1 MLPQA
6 QGRIAGCAESTTNVR
21 VRYAETDQM
30 QVAYHAN
37 YFIWFEVGRCD
48 LLCSLGYSYRD
59 LESTGVMLP
68 VIEAQCEFR
77 RSTRYDDE
85 LWIVTRGS
93 LLSGT
98 RVKFE
103 YEVLRQ
109 EDKTVA
115 ALGRTVHAAVNQKG
129 RPTRLPPKLRGA
141 LE

>member
-1 MLPQA
+1 MPT
-6 QGRIAGCAESTTNVR
+6 STTSVR

-37 YFIWFEVGRCD
+37 YFVWFEVGRCD
-48 LLCSLGYSYRD
+48 LLCTLGHSYRD
-59 LESTGVMLP
+59 LEATGLMLP

-93 LLSGT
+93 LLSGA
-98 RVKFE
+98 RIKFD

-109 EDKTVA
+109 QDRAVTA
-115 ALGRTVHAAVNQKG
+115 FGRTVHAAVNQKG
-129 RPTRLPPKLRGA
+129 RPTRLPPDLRGV

>member
-1 MLPQA
+1 
-6 QGRIAGCAESTTNVR
+6 
-21 VRYAETDQM
+21 M

-48 LLCSLGYSYRD
+48 LLCSLGHSYRD
-59 LESTGVMLP
+59 LESTGLMLP
-68 VIEAQCEFR
+68 VIEAHCEFH
-77 RSTRYDDE
+77 RSARYDDE

-93 LLSGT
+93 LLSGA

-103 YEVLRQ
+103 YEVLRH

-129 RPTRLPPKLRGA
+129 RPTRLPPRLRGV

>member
-1 MLPQA
+1 
-6 QGRIAGCAESTTNVR
+6 
-21 VRYAETDQM
+21 M

-48 LLCSLGYSYRD
+48 LLCSLGHSYRD
-59 LESTGVMLP
+59 LESTGLMLP
-68 VIEAQCEFR
+68 VIEAHCEFH
-77 RSTRYDDE
+77 RSARYDDE

-93 LLSGT
+93 LLSGA

-109 EDKTVA
+109 EDKAVA

-129 RPTRLPPKLRGA
+129 RPTRLPPRLRGV